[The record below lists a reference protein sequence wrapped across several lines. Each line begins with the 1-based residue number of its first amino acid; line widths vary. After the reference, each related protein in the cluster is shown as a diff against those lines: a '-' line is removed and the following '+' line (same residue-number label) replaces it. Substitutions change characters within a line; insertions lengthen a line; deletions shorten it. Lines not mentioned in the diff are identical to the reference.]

1 MITRQFLFVFPIYAL
16 GHTLKKTF
24 GKYRMKL
31 EWFLNTLITMIA
43 EACDFSRSTELAWQT
58 WVGPTLCPTLTG

>member
-1 MITRQFLFVFPIYAL
+1 MITRQFSFVFPIYAL

-24 GKYRMKL
+24 GQYRMKL

-43 EACDFSRSTELAWQT
+43 EVRDSSSSTELAWQI
-58 WVGPTLCPTLTG
+58 WVGPTLSPTLTG